1 MNLDLEILLP
11 QLWGDKTYE
20 QESWGHLN
28 YLIGPNGTGKTLFAE
43 ELERQIYSYQVR
55 RLSAERLSGMET
67 ETYRQFTNT
76 ALNQGFNIEQTDRYR
91 QQAQQGG
98 LSSDAYVELR
108 DKPDLKIRIQAILSE
123 FFNRD

>member
-1 MNLDLEILLP
+1 
-11 QLWGDKTYE
+11 
-20 QESWGHLN
+20 
-28 YLIGPNGTGKTLFAE
+28 
-43 ELERQIYSYQVR
+43 
-55 RLSAERLSGMET
+55 MET

-108 DKPDLKIRIQAILSE
+108 DKPDLKSESKLSSLN
-123 FFNRD
+123 FSTVRLN